1 MEVGLE
7 PKLIS
12 FDKDEFRSSH
22 NIDSKVILKLFT
34 SYDEDEQKDKLLK
47 YHIQDSAS
55 FSQEAQKEAL
65 TAQKEA
71 YIESLREKS
80 IGDIDDIKS
89 NRANQRESINQKSST
104 TTKTNLSQRELGS
117 LNNIDEERFKIFKN
131 AKFVENQGTITN
143 SSVFAFKQNLSME
156 DKALDE
162 AENIG
167 YSSIKN
173 EYDKE
178 QDRIFA
184 FKPELSM
191 EEKAIDEAENI
202 GYSSIKNEYD
212 KEQDRI
218 FQVIEEQEVVPR
230 AGKLDDFETFSYDA
244 DMSYE
249 AKEEQEAQNIGFSTI
264 KNHHDKRNDEI
275 FEVIEE
281 QPVTQQAGKLDD
293 FETFTYDADMS
304 YEAKEEQEAQNIG
317 FSTIKNHH
325 DKRNDEI
332 FEVIEEQPVTQQAG
346 KLDDFETFTYD
357 ADMSYEAQEE
367 QEAQNIGF
375 STIKN
380 HHDKRNDEI
389 FEVIE
394 EQPVTQ
400 QAGKLDDFETFTYD
414 ADMSYEAQE
423 EQEAQNIGFSTIK
436 NHHDKRNDEIFEV
449 IEEQPV
455 TQQAGKLDD
464 FETFDSHK
472 KKNYEDKEQ
481 EEDQNIGFSSTKNNH
496 DLARDEI
503 FEVSEDTGTTH
514 EEGVLDDMEIFD
526 KDSSSSDEE
535 SLTDDMEIF
544 NANDTKSFEE
554 IETQRDQQSDTNEE
568 HHLNIMSDN
577 GKVLDMKDDFD
588 KYINS
593 LDEMNCDRC
602 QYLESMGFYDSP
614 QRAKEILLQ
623 SMRTGNIP
631 LLNHIINRGGL
642 TTTKKK
648 KSSS

>member
-400 QAGKLDDFETFTYD
+400 QAGKLDDFETF
-414 ADMSYEAQE
+414 
-423 EQEAQNIGFSTIK
+423 
-436 NHHDKRNDEIFEV
+436 
-449 IEEQPV
+449 
-455 TQQAGKLDD
+455 
-464 FETFDSHK
+464 DSHK